1 VSGIRYSVKL
11 LIFGAFVEALLV
23 YMYFGIREA
32 GPPGFVST
40 ILVSSIIWFIAVA
53 LVIFRLVKSGN

>member
-11 LIFGAFVEALLV
+11 VIFAAFVEALLV

-40 ILVSSIIWFIAVA
+40 ILWSAIIWFIAVA